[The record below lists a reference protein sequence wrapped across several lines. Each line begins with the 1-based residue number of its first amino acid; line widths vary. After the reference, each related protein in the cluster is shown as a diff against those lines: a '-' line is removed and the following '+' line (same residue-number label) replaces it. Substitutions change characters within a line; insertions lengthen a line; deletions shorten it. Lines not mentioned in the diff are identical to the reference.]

1 MPQTP
6 LCDPRRNRLALLR
19 GNGEPAGRSF
29 LGGFQLIVL
38 GVMSEYIGL
47 IFDEVKNRPIY
58 VIQERYG
65 FERDR

>member
-1 MPQTP
+1 M
-6 LCDPRRNRLALLR
+6 
-19 GNGEPAGRSF
+19 SF

-47 IFDEVKNRPIY
+47 IFDKVKNRPIY
-58 VIQERYG
+58 MIQERYG